1 MSFANELQK
10 LKNLRDSGA
19 ITREEYEASRNRL
32 LEECVRRIESV
43 HDRPARPSS
52 LASQPPGAMNASGP
66 ADSQGTE
73 SEPRVKFP
81 RLDAELAAKR
91 SSTYSQE
98 LDYSLV
104 KPPASR
110 GHVATDSSATAY
122 APAKARVESPTS
134 VPSREEHA
142 ISPEP
147 GVPRVK
153 FSSPPP
159 FEEPVRRAPVEGVRN
174 ESTAPPAPASS
185 VRVAYEA
192 VKIHPTTL
200 RVDTKQQSVS
210 HDVSAHRAPLSAED
224 LGHSPQKL
232 RSEAVTAFQVE
243 NKLAQAPL
251 KTAPGAPVSSPKPP
265 VHIPAVESILSS
277 PREPD
282 TAVRLMEA
290 ASAPQ
295 AEEVEP
301 VEEFLPRFAA
311 PYDTRPAERNR
322 WGLPHF
328 KLVNGVVQD
337 VRLSLCPD
345 SEAYAAF
352 VNVDGHRMEI
362 SSSSEI
368 RIAVG
373 DHVSLG
379 GYERDGQ
386 LLVLGY
392 RNETSGSHSDL
403 NGLRKRYRFLLTFG
417 RLSLLIGLAGVAATV
432 MLFLH
437 KPAWASQFAQW
448 GYLPYVLSGLVAAA
462 VSYLGLALSCVGKWA
477 KEFHSAL
484 APASSGTERASYSP
498 TSLPVALR

>member
-52 LASQPPGAMNASGP
+52 LPSQPPGAMN
-66 ADSQGTE
+66 QG
-73 SEPRVKFP
+73 SENAPRVKFS
-81 RLDAELAAKR
+81 RLDAGLAVQR
-91 SSTYSQE
+91 SSAYSQE

-104 KPPASR
+104 KPAANHSH
-110 GHVATDSSATAY
+110 GSSLSSATAF
-122 APAKARVESPTS
+122 APAKTQVDNPTPA
-134 VPSREEHA
+134 PSREERTL
-142 ISPEP
+142 EP
-147 GVPRVK
+147 GIPRVK
-153 FSSPPP
+153 LSFPPP
-159 FEEPVRRAPVEGVRN
+159 PQEPARRLPGEASRS
-174 ESTAPPAPASS
+174 ESTATIPPASS

-192 VKIHPTTL
+192 VKINPTAL
-200 RVDTKQQSVS
+200 RTEARPHSVS
-210 HDVSAHRAPLSAED
+210 HDVIARSTPPAAED
-224 LGHSPQKL
+224 PGQTPVKL
-232 RSEAVTAFQVE
+232 PSAAVTAFQVE
-243 NKLAQAPL
+243 NKLSL
-251 KTAPGAPVSSPKPP
+251 KTAPGASVSSPKPP

-295 AEEVEP
+295 VKEAEP

-311 PYDTRPAERNR
+311 PYDTPPAEKSR

-337 VRLSLCPD
+337 VRLSMCPD

-368 RIAVG
+368 RIAMG

-432 MLFLH
+432 MFFLH

-448 GYLPYVLSGLVAAA
+448 GFLPYVLSGLVAAA